1 MSETGRHPRHVL
13 DELIHSPVRL
23 SIMATL
29 AAAEET
35 DFRFLRESLEI
46 SDSLLS
52 KHAAQLEASG
62 YLRITK
68 GFVGK
73 RPSTWYSLTGEGR
86 TAFERYRRT
95 LAHILGGP
103 SADEARPR
111 TRQDP

>member
-1 MSETGRHPRHVL
+1 ML

-29 AAAEET
+29 AAAEEA

-62 YLRITK
+62 YIRVTK
-68 GFVGK
+68 GFVDK
-73 RPSTWYSLTGEGR
+73 RASTWYSLTEDGR
-86 TAFERYRRT
+86 TAFARYRRT
-95 LAHILGGP
+95 LADILGGP
-103 SADEARPR
+103 AADDAKPDTRPHS
-111 TRQDP
+111 